1 MIADGMIIRV
11 LQEVDR
17 LVILPFGVDVR
28 VRHKGSR
35 SNRVRVVE
43 RFLGGVRL
51 NTLPLRLLDDRDEEG
66 FSGGEGTVEEY
77 CDVPGGSHDRPAVV
91 EIAQLRIALHDA
103 VNVWLESPEVE
114 DVLDVVVHREVDIF
128 RREGR
133 VIVPVHILADPIGPV
148 LTARVGTD
156 RVRREVGNELAVL
169 VEGEQV
175 VVDGS
180 IEEIRR
186 IVQAT
191 ERIEIVDG
199 LQESDTKV
207 GRDRRGGARD
217 TIERGGD
224 ERPEACQDHC
234 HDQTTDKR
242 NATRIRPNPSRTR
255 RRALW
260 AIDAPQRLKRSVK

>member
-1 MIADGMIIRV
+1 MIADGMVVRV
-11 LQEVDR
+11 LQQVDR
-17 LVILPFGVDVR
+17 LVTLPFGVDVR
-28 VRHKGSR
+28 VRHKRSR
-35 SNRVRVVE
+35 SDRVRVVE
-43 RFLGGVRL
+43 RFLGRVRPDA
-51 NTLPLRLLDDRDEEG
+51 LPLGLLDDGNEEG
-66 FSGGEGTVEEY
+66 LPGGERPIEEDR
-77 CDVPGGSHDRPAVV
+77 DVPGRGHDRPAMV
-91 EIAQLRIALHDA
+91 EIVQLRIALHNAID
-103 VNVWLESPEVE
+103 VRLERPEVE

-133 VIVPVHILADPIGPV
+133 VIVPLHILADPIGPV

-180 IEEIRR
+180 IQEIRR

-224 ERPEACQDHC
+224 ERPEARQDHC
-234 HDQTTDKR
+234 HDQTTDER
-242 NATRIRPNPSRTR
+242 NATRIRPNPSRPR

-260 AIDAPQRLKRSVK
+260 AIDAPERLERCVK